1 MGGNDC
7 PWLGWD
13 SRAEGAGT
21 WDLAEM
27 KEAGHCGSDS
37 GPWRVGGGCVEPVVQ
52 PADCGVP
59 KPSLLSENTTRVCSY
74 KMKHSSD
81 DLEQIFVM

>member
-21 WDLAEM
+21 WDLAEK

-37 GPWRVGGGCVEPVVQ
+37 GP
-52 PADCGVP
+52 
-59 KPSLLSENTTRVCSY
+59 
-74 KMKHSSD
+74 
-81 DLEQIFVM
+81 